1 MIRNGCA
8 VMLVA
13 LGLAGA
19 VLPSAVF
26 ARVPAAVLEEAMTQM
41 EMSLDFSGH
50 LDVDVQGRVTAV
62 AIDKQDK
69 YPPAMVE
76 FVRNQVSG
84 WEFERE
90 LRDGVAVPFR
100 TPMQLQLLGRKQD
113 DDSYTVRVASTTFRA
128 PLAQDRVAQRR
139 MAPPRFPRAVFEK
152 GLEGVVYLLLQVD
165 ADGRVANVIAEQVNM
180 YRIGLPRDMERAR
193 TQLAAVSVDAA
204 RRWSFDVPAP
214 AIGGGRGRCSSGF
227 QSASPSARRW
237 TAWGAGNRTCPVSVS
252 WPPGHWMAVVA
263 SALRP
268 WRPVFTVSATR
279 RPGCSRHWKGELT
292 LRSHNKKPRDAGL
305 FVVSLQRWFSA
316 SSRRRTRRWT
326 WWSSSCRA

>member
-1 MIRNGCA
+1 VIRNGCA

-26 ARVPAAVLEEAMTQM
+26 ARVPAVVLEEAMTQM

-180 YRIGLPRDMERAR
+180 YRIGLPRHMAQAR
-193 TQLAAVSVDAA
+193 TQLAAEDGPLQFRVPVSFSIGTPMDGVG
-204 RRWSFDVPAP
+204 RWKPYLPGERQLAP
-214 AIGGGRGRCSSGF
+214 WALDGGRGFST
-227 QSASPSARRW
+227 
-237 TAWGAGNRTCPVSVS
+237 TAMETGVYRVGDKEPR
-252 WPPGHWMAVVA
+252 
-263 SALRP
+263 L
-268 WRPVFTVSATR
+268 
-279 RPGCSRHWKGELT
+279 LT
-292 LRSHNKKPRDAGL
+292 PLEG
-305 FVVSLQRWFSA
+305 
-316 SSRRRTRRWT
+316 
-326 WWSSSCRA
+326 